1 MVELAFP
8 LSAISEKVSNNTV
21 EITPSAKNE
30 DGEKSV
36 GVNQLSDK

>member
-21 EITPSAKNE
+21 EIPPSVENE
-30 DGEKSV
+30 DWEK
-36 GVNQLSDK
+36 K

>member
-21 EITPSAKNE
+21 EITPSVENE
-30 DGEKSV
+30 DWEK
-36 GVNQLSDK
+36 K

>member
-21 EITPSAKNE
+21 EITP
-30 DGEKSV
+30 
-36 GVNQLSDK
+36 QLKMKIGRKVVR